1 MVQCIYPPQGF
12 TCPYRNSCPHM
23 GMLSTTYVYGEY
35 RRSSNVYQEH
45 LRCFDNYQET
55 LRAKS
60 ERIQILERENAELKA
75 KYQAIHQR
83 QFKPNRKPKDDK
95 GTGSEQKESK
105 RRGAPKGHPGWSRS
119 KPAHVDKTVI
129 VEAPTQCPHCQG
141 DQLRPM
147 EETTEH
153 IQEDIAPPPPPIVTR
168 YIHQQAWCSHCGKV
182 VSIKGEDEIIGAQIG
197 PLAKATAIYLRQDIG
212 ITYRKV
218 QRLIK
223 DLFGLSFVPA
233 SALGFDRKATHQGLP
248 LYEDVRE
255 KIRASAFVHADET
268 SWRNDGL
275 GHYAWYAGNKDLAF
289 FHIDRHRSAA
299 VAESIFGEDFQ
310 GVLVRDRYAAYNNI
324 GQDWQACLAHI
335 SRNAKDISKEHA
347 LLPPADQDPN
357 VEVFTSG
364 IRKIC
369 TDLCDIGQ
377 KRKSGELSQE
387 KVAAMEK
394 RYSGKLSRI
403 CKKKLSFKPAV
414 ALRKFLIGSERKRL
428 FTFMRH
434 ADVPPTNNRAEQAV
448 RRMVIFRKISF
459 GTRSQSGIKT
469 HSVLPSL
476 VMTAKLQGVDPMD
489 FLRILLTKNTA
500 TAQAALFHNSS

>member
-1 MVQCIYPPQGF
+1 
-12 TCPYRNSCPHM
+12 M

-35 RRSSNVYQEH
+35 RRSANVYQEH

-55 LRAKS
+55 LRVKG
-60 ERIQILERENAELKA
+60 ERIQLLERENAELRA
-75 KYQAIHQR
+75 KCQAIHQR
-83 QFKPNRKPKDDK
+83 QFKPNRKKDEK
-95 GTGSEQKESK
+95 GTGGEQKERK
-105 RRGAPKGHPGWSRS
+105 NRGAPKGHPGWSRS

-141 DQLRPM
+141 DKLRPM

-153 IQEDIAPPPPPIVTR
+153 IQEDITPPPPPIVTR

-182 VSIKGEDEIIGAQIG
+182 VSKKGEDEIIGAQIG

-223 DLFGLSFVPA
+223 ALFGLSFVPA

-255 KIRASAFVHADET
+255 KIRVSAFVHADET

-275 GHYAWYAGNKDLAF
+275 GHFAC
-289 FHIDRHRSAA
+289 
-299 VAESIFGEDFQ
+299 
-310 GVLVRDRYAAYNNI
+310 YAAYNKI
-324 GQDWQACLAHI
+324 GRDWQACLAHI

-364 IRKIC
+364 IRESC

-377 KRKSGELSQE
+377 KRKSGELSQD

-394 RYSGKLSRI
+394 KYSGRLSRI
-403 CKKKLSFKPAV
+403 CKKKLAFKPAV
-414 ALRKFLIGSERKRL
+414 TLRKFLIGSERKRL

-434 ADVPPTNNRAEQAV
+434 ADVPPTNNHAEQAV
-448 RRMVIFRKISF
+448 RRMVIFRKVSF
-459 GTRSQSGIKT
+459 GTRSQSGIIT

-476 VMTAKLQGVDPMD
+476 VTTAKLQGVDPMD
-489 FLRILLTKNTA
+489 FLKILLTQDTA
-500 TAQAALFHNSS
+500 TAQSALFHNIR